1 MKKSI
6 CQLKTHKHELLLMEA
21 TVVNYSVA
29 KQMHQGAPPASHCYQ
44 LENRT
49 VLEVGEAEEKLSL
62 V

>member
-21 TVVNYSVA
+21 TIVNYSVA
-29 KQMHQGAPPASHCYQ
+29 KQMRQGAPPAFHCYQ

-49 VLEVGEAEEKLSL
+49 VLEVEEAEEKLSL